1 MSEELLPLRDEHLAQ
16 YESIINKIRESD
28 KYKKLQKIRESE
40 INEYNAAIAETDS
53 FFSKKLYKEEKKLIR
68 SIFADFEKN
77 VQEIPGA
84 TIKKKQNKKNFF
96 QRIFSKK

>member
-40 INEYNAAIAETDS
+40 INIT
-53 FFSKKLYKEEKKLIR
+53 
-68 SIFADFEKN
+68 
-77 VQEIPGA
+77 Q
-84 TIKKKQNKKNFF
+84 Q
-96 QRIFSKK
+96 

>member
-40 INEYNAAIAETDS
+40 INEYNAAIWLARFHTS
-53 FFSKKLYKEEKKLIR
+53 LLSLGVNIGSHSRMTVSQIAISSWVGRGGTGRR
-68 SIFADFEKN
+68 SMNAISCG
-77 VQEIPGA
+77 V
-84 TIKKKQNKKNFF
+84 
-96 QRIFSKK
+96 